1 MPKRRWRGKY
11 LAVSR
16 DEEALYLAALAQIP
30 GVGAKL
36 LFELKTTFGSYQ
48 GAWEAHPAE
57 WLEVPGVSGGLRAR
71 FEEFKGGFDLHKF
84 TRSLEEIQVFLFTAD
99 EDAYPQLLKETESQP
114 PVLYARGQLAP
125 LLPDKISIVGTRK
138 ASEVGRKQTSRLAYE
153 LASLGLTIVSGM
165 ALGID
170 GAAHE
175 GALEAGG
182 LTIAVLGSGIDVI
195 YPERHKRL
203 YERILE
209 HGLVLSEHPPGVPP
223 LKEHFPRRNRIIAGL
238 SKGTVVAEAPLNSGA
253 LITARL
259 ANDMGREVFAMP
271 GPVASP
277 LVKGCHQL
285 IKASEAKLI
294 EDADD
299 ILIAFGFKKSDFL
312 AQQRERLQQQL
323 DLEPVTALTQ
333 PGVVGV
339 ESAPPDHK
347 APAPPVQKGSTKK
360 PAEAPPG
367 NISNEDMQLLSAIS
381 YSEGTHLNALAR
393 KLKLSIAELS
403 ARLTLLEIKG
413 LVKSLP
419 GGFFQRL

>member
-1 MPKRRWRGKY
+1 M
-11 LAVSR
+11 SH
-16 DEEALYLAALAQIP
+16 DEEALYLAALAQVP

-36 LFELKTTFGSYQ
+36 LFELKTTFGSYRA
-48 GAWEAHPAE
+48 AWEAHPAE
-57 WLEVPGVSGGLRAR
+57 WLDVPGVAGGLRAR
-71 FEEFKGGFDLHKF
+71 FQEFKNGFDFEGFAHG
-84 TRSLEEIQVFLFTAD
+84 LEQKQVYLFTM
-99 EDAYPQLLKETESQP
+99 EEEAYPELLKQIDSPP
-114 PVLYARGQLAP
+114 PVLYACGQLAP

-138 ASEVGRKQTSRLAYE
+138 ASDVGRKQTSRLAYD

-170 GAAHE
+170 GSAHE

-182 LTIAVLGSGIDVI
+182 LTIAVLGSGIGEV
-195 YPERHKRL
+195 YPPQHESL
-203 YERILE
+203 YRRIQE
-209 HGLVLSEHPPGVPP
+209 HGLIISEHPPGVPP
-223 LKEHFPRRNRIIAGL
+223 LKEHFPRRNRIIAGI

-259 ANDMGREVFAMP
+259 AQDMGREVFAMP

-285 IKASEAKLI
+285 IKSGEAKLI

-299 ILIAFGFKKSDFL
+299 VLVVFGEKKSELL
-312 AQQRERLQQQL
+312 ARQRERMQERLA
-323 DLEPVTALTQ
+323 LEPVSAARE
-333 PGVVGV
+333 PGP
-339 ESAPPDHK
+339 AR
-347 APAPPVQKGSTKK
+347 PAPEAGEPKPPPKPVRAAERKK
-360 PAEAPPG
+360 PAEPRGPAV
-367 NISNEDMQLLSAIS
+367 SDEDMQLLNAIS
-381 YSEGTHLNALAR
+381 YSEGTHLNTLAR

-403 ARLTLLEIKG
+403 ARLTLLEIRG

>member
-1 MPKRRWRGKY
+1 LPKRHGHGKY
-11 LAVSR
+11 LGVSR

-30 GVGAKL
+30 SVGAHL
-36 LFELKTTFGSYQ
+36 LFELKTTFGSYRA
-48 GAWEAHPAE
+48 AWEAHPAE
-57 WLEVPGVSGGLRAR
+57 WLDVRGVTGGLRER
-71 FEEFKGGFDLHKF
+71 FQDFRSVFALEQFA
-84 TRSLEEIQVFLFTAD
+84 RSLEEKSVFLFTIE
-99 EDAYPQLLKETESQP
+99 EDVYPQQLKELDSPP

-138 ASEVGRKQTSRLAYE
+138 ASAVGRKQTSRLAYD

-182 LTIAVLGSGIDVI
+182 LTIAVLGSGIDEV
-195 YPERHKRL
+195 YPPQHESL
-203 YERILE
+203 YRRILE
-209 HGLVLSEHPPGVPP
+209 HGLVLSEHPPGVSP

-238 SKGTVVAEAPLNSGA
+238 SKGTVVTEAPLNSGA

-259 ANDMGREVFAMP
+259 ANDMGRDVFAMP

-277 LVKGCHQL
+277 IVKGCHQL
-285 IKASEAKLI
+285 IKSGEAKLV

-299 ILIAFGFKKSDFL
+299 VLVVFGEKKSDLL
-312 AQQRERLQQQL
+312 ARQRERLQEKL
-323 DLEPVTALTQ
+323 DLELVSAAPEAGPAVSRPEPDEPKPSPKRARATSRKQ
-333 PGVVGV
+333 P
-339 ESAPPDHK
+339 AQP
-347 APAPPVQKGSTKK
+347 PAPSVSD
-360 PAEAPPG
+360 
-367 NISNEDMQLLSAIS
+367 EDMRLLSAIS
-381 YSEGTHLNALAR
+381 YSEGTHLNTLAR

-403 ARLTLLEIKG
+403 ARLTLLEIRG